1 MAMTNPFG
9 RIRFGLSAVTLGQL
23 PPDAGAEVAFV
34 GRSNAGKSSAINAIT
49 GRKALART
57 SKTPGRTTAINVYF
71 IDDEHRLVD
80 LPGFGYARVSQTIQR
95 HWQHLLARYLQA
107 RVSLRGLVLV
117 IDIRRGLSAH
127 DTELL
132 GWCQESQVCA
142 HVLLNKCDKLKRSD
156 SSAAAKQVEQTLGKL
171 APSASV
177 QLFSALRHEG
187 VAEARRRLARWLAIS
202 AATQKKAPANKGRE
216 PGA

>member
-1 MAMTNPFG
+1 MTNLFG
-9 RIRFGLSAVTLGQL
+9 HIRFGLSAVTLAQL

-49 GRKALART
+49 GRRALART
-57 SKTPGRTTAINVYF
+57 SKTPGRTTTINVYF
-71 IDDEHRLVD
+71 IDDERRLVD
-80 LPGFGYARVSQTIQR
+80 LPGFGYARVSQTMQR
-95 HWQHLLARYLQA
+95 QWRHLLARYLEA

-117 IDIRRGLSAH
+117 VDIRHGLTEH

-132 GWCQESQVCA
+132 SWCHENEVWA

-156 SSAAAKQVEQTLGKL
+156 SSAVRKQVEQALGEL

-177 QLFSALRHEG
+177 QLFSALKHEG
-187 VAEARRRLARWLAIS
+187 VGKARRMLARWLAIS
-202 AATQKKAPANKGRE
+202 APKQKKAPANKGRE